1 MNLST
6 FQLPWRSKDFKLSP
20 FEDTCIGVQTSQKY
34 KMTLH
39 WKHVNYLFLL
49 ATLAGLILF
58 CMAPTL
64 CRNTF
69 FHYTTGIGV
78 GLLLSVLLLT
88 FLVQRKLKQS
98 LFSWVSFIFC

>member
-1 MNLST
+1 MVFL
-6 FQLPWRSKDFKLSP
+6 
-20 FEDTCIGVQTSQKY
+20 QKY
-34 KMTLH
+34 KMSLQ

-49 ATLAGLILF
+49 ATLAGLVLF

-98 LFSWVSFIFC
+98 LFSWVSLILLG

>member
-1 MNLST
+1 MSL
-6 FQLPWRSKDFKLSP
+6 Q
-20 FEDTCIGVQTSQKY
+20 
-34 KMTLH
+34 

-49 ATLAGLILF
+49 ATLAGLVLF
-58 CMAPTL
+58 CMAPAL

-98 LFSWVSFIFC
+98 LFSWVSLILG

>member
-1 MNLST
+1 M
-6 FQLPWRSKDFKLSP
+6 
-20 FEDTCIGVQTSQKY
+20 GVQTKEGYTISLQ
-34 KMTLH
+34 
-39 WKHVNYLFLL
+39 WRHVNYWMLCI
-49 ATLAGLILF
+49 TVTGLTMF
-58 CMAPTL
+58 FMAPRL

-98 LFSWVSFIFC
+98 LFSWVSLKLEMTEK